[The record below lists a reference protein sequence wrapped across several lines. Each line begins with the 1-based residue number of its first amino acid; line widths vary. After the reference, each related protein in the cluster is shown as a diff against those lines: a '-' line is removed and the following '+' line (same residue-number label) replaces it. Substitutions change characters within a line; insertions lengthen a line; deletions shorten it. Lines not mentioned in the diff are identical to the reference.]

1 MQGLYA
7 FPLDLWQARAS
18 DGVSANDCGI
28 ARRRQAGLLR
38 KEAHKLRF
46 RDRRVRVETTRRRA
60 AAYGKRISSGGFPA
74 MNPSRCRSHSDPELP
89 VEFSVVQRQLPK

>member
-28 ARRRQAGLLR
+28 ARKRQAGLLR

-46 RDRRVRVETTRRRA
+46 RDRRVRVGSSSWKGGEAAVHRRLTLKRQVTSTLLPDCAIKPPA
-60 AAYGKRISSGGFPA
+60 AEA
-74 MNPSRCRSHSDPELP
+74 EVLP
-89 VEFSVVQRQLPK
+89 